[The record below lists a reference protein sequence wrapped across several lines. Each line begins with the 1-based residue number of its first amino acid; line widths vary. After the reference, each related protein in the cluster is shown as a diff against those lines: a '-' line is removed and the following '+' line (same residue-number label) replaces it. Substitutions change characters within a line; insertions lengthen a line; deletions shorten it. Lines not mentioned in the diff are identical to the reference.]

1 MQLLEP
7 GHLDESNPFTMFMK
21 KKNCSD
27 SEVFG
32 KLTTEIKVFEQ
43 YNRGK
48 LPSNLVDADILYFT
62 ENLVTPL
69 IIWV

>member
-7 GHLDESNPFTMFMK
+7 GFLDESNPFTMFME

-32 KLTTEIKVFEQ
+32 KLTTDMKVFEQ
-43 YNRGK
+43 
-48 LPSNLVDADILYFT
+48 
-62 ENLVTPL
+62 
-69 IIWV
+69 